1 MIHDLLR
8 AKSRISDNLCY
19 RSDLTSTTQHPLLH
33 CCTGHALRILPVQ
46 PLHISG
52 TRGGVTYWGLSH
64 CRVLYF
70 TPVPHV
76 REQEPNLLHAPQC
89 PSCFRMSGVSQMQW
103 PLKQC
108 WKRKSD
114 VRMIRWLT
122 CIRWEVVVPQI
133 RILGT
138 SSGFFFFT
146 SPAESRGT
154 CCQIVPMIP
163 NSPRFYKLTCQYAHV
178 CVQVL
183 RPPSLL
189 NCFQCYISSS
199 PVCSGDM
206 I

>member
-122 CIRWEVVVPQI
+122 CIRWEVVVLHI
-133 RILGT
+133 RILST
-138 SSGFFFFT
+138 SSGFFFF
-146 SPAESRGT
+146 SPHQQKVEGLAVRLCPWSQT
-154 CCQIVPMIP
+154 HPDFI
-163 NSPRFYKLTCQYAHV
+163 NSHVSMHMCACRF
-178 CVQVL
+178 
-183 RPPSLL
+183 
-189 NCFQCYISSS
+189 
-199 PVCSGDM
+199 
-206 I
+206 